1 MPQEPVVTEF
11 YAADG
16 IRETLVKRY
25 EPVLNTARQFLVKQR
40 CSKSGGSASD
50 IRKKSLLE
58 AEADCPQCGLR
69 FVGKNHNTEHIH
81 PKSLGGGKG
90 DSGNRIQMCRMCN
103 NARGS
108 IMTAFIGTPPFAKHY
123 PEDWS
128 KIEAFLLWSELTIDD
143 GLDAGAQIPEVHEL
157 FMEARFA
164 GAKPVGA
171 KPSRAFG
178 RFSTWSVGDGPNYPH
193 NVKREAANVAQVQ
206 PQQGVEHTKSQVAP
220 IVSHRTTPTVGSLLA
235 RMARKALDRL
245 FDYEPKTVVNST
257 SDTTD
262 FDNSSSPAPSPED
275 HIDKEVL
282 LSKWKTFVDLQI
294 WSNTGEMMLGDF
306 WDLVADEKTAHGTG
320 WKAFERALDF
330 RTRWACQAR
339 HPSFFSKWG
348 MSFRSKRPRKTATR
362 FSFRRK
368 KNNNFI

>member
-1 MPQEPVVTEF
+1 MPQESVVTEF

-25 EPVLNTARQFLVKQR
+25 ELVLNTARQFLVKQR
-40 CSKSGGSASD
+40 VSKSGGSASD
-50 IRKKSLLE
+50 LRKKALIE
-58 AEADCPQCGLR
+58 AKADCPQCGLR

-108 IMTAFIGTPPFAKHY
+108 IMTAFIGTPPFARHY

-157 FMEARFA
+157 FIEARFA

-178 RFSTWSVGDGPNYPH
+178 RFSTWSVGDGANYPH
-193 NVKREAANVAQVQ
+193 NVKREAADAPHVH
-206 PQQGVEHTKSQVAP
+206 PQQRDDHHVPQLASTVAL
-220 IVSHRTTPTVGSLLA
+220 RTTPTVGSLLA
-235 RMARKALDRL
+235 RIARKALDRL
-245 FDYEPKTVVNST
+245 FDYETKTVVNLT
-257 SDTTD
+257 GEAID
-262 FDNSSSPAPSPED
+262 FDNSSVPSSPPEAL
-275 HIDKEVL
+275 IDKEAL
-282 LSKWKTFVDLQI
+282 LNKWKAFVDLQI

-306 WDLVADEKTAHGTG
+306 WDVVADEKTAHGTG
-320 WKAFERALDF
+320 WRAFERALNLP
-330 RTRWACQAR
+330 
-339 HPSFFSKWG
+339 HKVG
-348 MSFRSKRPRKTATR
+348 MPAKASNLLQQMGYV
-362 FSFRRK
+362 FSFQK
-368 KNNNFI
+368 TEEGGYKILFSTEEE

>member
-1 MPQEPVVTEF
+1 VPQESVVTEF
-11 YAADG
+11 YTADG

-220 IVSHRTTPTVGSLLA
+220 IVSPRTTPTVGSLLA

-257 SDTTD
+257 ADTAD
-262 FDNSSSPAPSPED
+262 FDNSSSLAPAPED
-275 HIDKEVL
+275 HIDKEAL
-282 LSKWKTFVDLQI
+282 HAKWKAFVDLQI
-294 WSNTGEMMLGDF
+294 WSNTGEMLLGDF

-320 WKAFERALDF
+320 WKAFERALDLP
-330 RTRWACQAR
+330 
-339 HPSFFSKWG
+339 HKMG
-348 MSFRSKRPRKTATR
+348 MPGKASILLQQMGYV
-362 FSFRRK
+362 FSFQK
-368 KNNNFI
+368 TEEDGYKILFSTEEE

>member
-1 MPQEPVVTEF
+1 MPQESVVTAF

-40 CSKSGGSASD
+40 VSKSGGSASD
-50 IRKKSLLE
+50 LRKKALLE

-123 PEDWS
+123 PQNWS
-128 KIEAFLLWSELTIDD
+128 NIEAFLLWSELTIDD

-178 RFSTWSVGDGPNYPH
+178 RFSTWSVGDAPNYPH
-193 NVKREAANVAQVQ
+193 NVKRGAIDTSQVQ
-206 PQQGVEHTKSQVAP
+206 SKQQAVHHTPQIAP
-220 IVSHRTTPTVGSLLA
+220 TVSSRTTPTVGSLLA

-257 SDTTD
+257 GDTTD
-262 FDNSSSPAPSPED
+262 FDNSSSPPTPPEV
-275 HIDKEVL
+275 IVDKDAL
-282 LSKWKTFVDLQI
+282 LAKWKAFVDLQI

-320 WKAFERALDF
+320 WKAFERGLDLP
-330 RTRWACQAR
+330 
-339 HPSFFSKWG
+339 HKMG
-348 MSFRSKRPRKTATR
+348 MPAKASILLQQMGYV
-362 FSFRRK
+362 FSFQK
-368 KNNNFI
+368 TEEDGYKILFSTEEE

>member
-1 MPQEPVVTEF
+1 MSQESVITEF

-25 EPVLNTARQFLVKQR
+25 ESVLSTARQFLVKQR
-40 CSKSGGSASD
+40 VSKSGGSASD
-50 IRKKSLLE
+50 LRKKALLE

-157 FMEARFA
+157 FIEARFA

-178 RFSTWSVGDGPNYPH
+178 RFSTWSVGDGANYPH
-193 NVKREAANVAQVQ
+193 NVKREAADAPHTQS
-206 PQQGVEHTKSQVAP
+206 QQGVEHPTPQVAP
-220 IVSHRTTPTVGSLLA
+220 TVSLRTTPTVGSMLA

-245 FDYEPKTVVNST
+245 FDYEPKSNINST
-257 SDTTD
+257 GETTNLN
-262 FDNSSSPAPSPED
+262 NSNSLTPSPED
-275 HIDKEVL
+275 LIDKEAL
-282 LSKWKTFVDLQI
+282 LNKWKAFVDLHI
-294 WSNTGEMMLGDF
+294 WSNTGEMLLGDF
-306 WDLVADEKTAHGTG
+306 WNLVADEKTGHGTG
-320 WKAFERALDF
+320 WKAFERALDLP
-330 RTRWACQAR
+330 
-339 HPSFFSKWG
+339 HKMG
-348 MSFRSKRPRKTATR
+348 MPGKASILLQEMGYV
-362 FSFRRK
+362 FSFQK
-368 KNNNFI
+368 TEEDGYKILFSTEEE

>member
-1 MPQEPVVTEF
+1 
-11 YAADG
+11 
-16 IRETLVKRY
+16 
-25 EPVLNTARQFLVKQR
+25 
-40 CSKSGGSASD
+40 
-50 IRKKSLLE
+50 
-58 AEADCPQCGLR
+58 
-69 FVGKNHNTEHIH
+69 
-81 PKSLGGGKG
+81 
-90 DSGNRIQMCRMCN
+90 
-103 NARGS
+103 
-108 IMTAFIGTPPFAKHY
+108 MTAFIGTPPFAKHY

-178 RFSTWSVGDGPNYPH
+178 RFSTWSLGDGPNYPH
-193 NVKREAANVAQVQ
+193 NVKREAANMAQVQ

-245 FDYEPKTVVNST
+245 FDYEPKTVVNLT
-257 SDTTD
+257 ADTTD
-262 FDNSSSPAPSPED
+262 FDNSSSPASSPED

-282 LSKWKTFVDLQI
+282 LSKWKVFVDLQI
-294 WSNTGEMMLGDF
+294 WSNTGEMLLGDF

-320 WKAFERALDF
+320 WKAFEHALGLP
-330 RTRWACQAR
+330 
-339 HPSFFSKWG
+339 HKMG
-348 MSFRSKRPRKTATR
+348 MPGKASILLQQMGYV
-362 FSFRRK
+362 FSFQK
-368 KNNNFI
+368 TEEDGYKILFSTEEE

>member
-1 MPQEPVVTEF
+1 MLQESVVTEF

-40 CSKSGGSASD
+40 VSKSGGSASD
-50 IRKKSLLE
+50 LRKKALIE
-58 AEADCPQCGLR
+58 AGADCPQCGLR

-108 IMTAFIGTPPFAKHY
+108 IMTAFIGTPPFARHY

-164 GAKPVGA
+164 GARPLGA

-193 NVKREAANVAQVQ
+193 NVGREAADAPHVN
-206 PQQGVEHTKSQVAP
+206 PQQRVDHHVPQVPSTVA
-220 IVSHRTTPTVGSLLA
+220 SRSTPTVGSLLA
-235 RMARKALDRL
+235 RMARRALDRI
-245 FDYEPKTVVNST
+245 FDYETKSFVN
-257 SDTTD
+257 TTEEPTD
-262 FDNSSSPAPSPED
+262 LDNSSSPASAPEAI
-275 HIDKEVL
+275 IDKEAL
-282 LSKWKTFVDLQI
+282 LNKWKAFVDLQI

-306 WDLVADEKTAHGTG
+306 WDVVADEKTAHGTG
-320 WKAFERALDF
+320 WKAFERALNLP
-330 RTRWACQAR
+330 
-339 HPSFFSKWG
+339 HKVG
-348 MSFRSKRPRKTATR
+348 MPAKASNLLQQMGYV
-362 FSFRRK
+362 FSFQK
-368 KNNNFI
+368 TEEDGYKILFSTEEE